1 MDLQFE
7 LLDRIDEGVGLNRTG
22 DQVFLKR
29 FMGFLSPFKQISG

>member
-22 DQVFLKR
+22 DQVFFER